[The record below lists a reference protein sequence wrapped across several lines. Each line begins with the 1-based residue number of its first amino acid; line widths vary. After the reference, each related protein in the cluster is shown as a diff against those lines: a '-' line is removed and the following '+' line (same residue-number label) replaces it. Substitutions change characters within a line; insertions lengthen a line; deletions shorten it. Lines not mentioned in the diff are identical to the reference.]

1 MKGLVAFAFALSSA
15 LAMPGVIVSTASGQA
30 LCGPDAPAS
39 QLRPGGY
46 CDNAGSG
53 KSLTGPVDAGCTEY
67 IFPASFGILA
77 KGTRVDVAATCD
89 CPNVQNF
96 GLVNMQPGDRIHVA
110 QQIPEECQRG
120 T

>member
-1 MKGLVAFAFALSSA
+1 MKGVVAFAFALSSA

-53 KSLTGPVDAGCTEY
+53 KSLTGPVDAGCTD
-67 IFPASFGILA
+67 FALPASFSFSA
-77 KGTRVDVAATCD
+77 KGTRIDVAATC
-89 CPNVQNF
+89 CPELQNF

-110 QQIPEECQRG
+110 QPIPEECQRG

>member
-15 LAMPGVIVSTASGQA
+15 LAIPGVIVGPATGQT
-30 LCGPDAPAS
+30 CGPYTPAA

-53 KSLTGPVDAGCTEY
+53 KSLTGPIDAGCTEY
-67 IFPASFGILA
+67 IFPASLGMFA

-89 CPNVQNF
+89 CPSVQNF
-96 GLVNMQPGDRIHVA
+96 GLVNLQPGDRIHVA
-110 QQIPEECQRG
+110 QPIPEECQRG